1 MPITSVTVSVRR
13 LIALAKYEN
22 VTYEASATASVS
34 EGEDP
39 DKVYADTLT
48 FCKDKILAEMDR
60 LSK

>member
-1 MPITSVTVSVRR
+1 MPITQVSVSVRR

-22 VTYEASATASVS
+22 VTYEASATATVDAS
-34 EGEDP
+34 EDP
-39 DKVYADTLT
+39 HEVYNNTLD